1 MKTIILVLDII
12 CIIAVLYLTID
23 IVIYTKKSEGKK
35 VEEVNRYLA
44 PRIKYMKIL
53 TIILCILGIIIS
65 IYNAIK

>member
-1 MKTIILVLDII
+1 MKTFILVLDVI

-65 IYNAIK
+65 VYNAIK